1 MKKNLKK
8 LSLNRETLRGLEAQ
22 EAAEALGG
30 AVRTTTF
37 SYTVVKEDCCV
48 L

>member
-22 EAAEALGG
+22 EAAEVLGG
-30 AVRTTTF
+30 VFRSTTF